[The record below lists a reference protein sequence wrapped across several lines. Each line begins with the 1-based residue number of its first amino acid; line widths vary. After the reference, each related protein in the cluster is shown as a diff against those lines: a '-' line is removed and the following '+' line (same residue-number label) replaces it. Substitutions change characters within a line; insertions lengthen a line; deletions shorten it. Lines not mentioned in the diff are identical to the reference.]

1 MRLIVTDRQIENISF
16 DTVVMSIGEFNDI
29 CSHPYIASANFDE
42 VVVDLDDKV
51 KLGHLRP
58 VMGITKVIPRVMDTI
73 STHTVS
79 VLSEIYPE
87 YAAKMRYTF
96 MRDKEGIRT
105 LINEMCEEYHWS
117 EFY

>member
-1 MRLIVTDRQIENISF
+1 MRLIVTDRDINNVSF

-29 CSHPYIASANFDE
+29 CSHPYIATANFDE

-58 VMGITKVIPRVMDTI
+58 VMSITKVIPRVLSEIT
-73 STHTVS
+73 THTVS
-79 VLSEIYPE
+79 VLSELYPE

-96 MRDKEGIRT
+96 IRDKEGIKD
-105 LINEMCEEYHWS
+105 LIDKMCEEYHWS

>member
-1 MRLIVTDRQIENISF
+1 MRLIVTDRQIDNVSF
-16 DTVVMSIGEFNDI
+16 DAVVMSIGEFNDI
-29 CSHPYIASANFDE
+29 CTHPYIASSNFDE

-58 VMGITKVIPRVMDTI
+58 VMSITKVIPYVMDTI
-73 STHTVS
+73 TTHTIS
-79 VLSEIYPE
+79 ILSEIYPD

-96 MRDKEGIRT
+96 MRDKDGIKA
-105 LINEMCEEYHWS
+105 LINEMCEKFRWS